1 MINDTDLKLE
11 DAFGYISNLE
21 LDLDNLANDTIEV
34 KNYSSK
40 FEDLFST
47 IVA

>member
-1 MINDTDLKLE
+1 MINDTSLKFE
-11 DAFGYISNLE
+11 DVFGYISGIE
-21 LDLDNLANDTIEV
+21 LDLDNVSNDTIEV
-34 KNYSSK
+34 KNYKSK